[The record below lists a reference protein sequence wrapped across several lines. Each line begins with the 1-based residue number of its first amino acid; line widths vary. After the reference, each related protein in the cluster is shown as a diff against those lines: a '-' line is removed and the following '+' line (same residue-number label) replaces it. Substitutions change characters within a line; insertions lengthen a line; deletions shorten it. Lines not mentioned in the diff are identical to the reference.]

1 MFVSQQGAINGSTNF
16 SNVCSGL
23 TVNDLQNL
31 QTLKLLQQQ
40 QQQNMQQQQLQQLQQ
55 LQLQQSCKLLAQ
67 QLVHQT
73 SSPAIN
79 NGNGFISMQQQQHQQ
94 QQQNNQQQNQQ
105 HQLSAANVA
114 NGNLTGWPNAAGM
127 PALTSSLA
135 TVSKNASFD
144 NSTGS
149 NSASELNLDRMASF
163 HRTSAAVSDTTSTW
177 SGILP
182 QRVLHTKVIN
192 YSNKV
197 FLGGIPPDIT
207 DGMFVDI
214 FRAFGPIR

>member
-1 MFVSQQGAINGSTNF
+1 MFASQQGSINSSTNF

-40 QQQNMQQQQLQQLQQ
+40 QQQNRQQQQLQQLQQ

-79 NGNGFISMQQQQHQQ
+79 NGNGFISMQQQQQQ
-94 QQQNNQQQNQQ
+94 HQNNQ

-127 PALTSSLA
+127 PALTSSLS